1 MQNALRHSDSY
12 GCSLLPLSVCHDR
25 RSVDSRCFFLLKL
38 AHYIVV
44 NVHDR
49 LMAKASEVFLSRR
62 RWLVW
67 FRPVKQASLVSMSLR
82 HAMVICNLVETIDP

>member
-1 MQNALRHSDSY
+1 MLPATTFRLPRSAQRRFAL
-12 GCSLLPLSVCHDR
+12 
-25 RSVDSRCFFLLKL
+25 FFLLKL

-62 RWLVW
+62 RRLVW